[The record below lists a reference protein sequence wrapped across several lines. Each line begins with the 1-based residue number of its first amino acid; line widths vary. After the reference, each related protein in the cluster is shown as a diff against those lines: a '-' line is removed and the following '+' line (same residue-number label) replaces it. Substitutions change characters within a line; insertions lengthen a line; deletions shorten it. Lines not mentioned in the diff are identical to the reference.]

1 MELATDRVSIR
12 TDTSLWLTALGVVI
26 DLQRKSEPIELAC
39 AATRVWHGRQLRLV
53 IPGPVDESGF
63 SYRDPELVR
72 LMSEIYQARELVLLH
87 ADKTVSA
94 IARLEGRCR
103 VRLDRLLNLACLA
116 PDIVVAILE
125 GRQPLG
131 VSNTSQLRIR
141 LPLDWAEQRTMLGF
155 A

>member
-1 MELATDRVSIR
+1 MR
-12 TDTSLWLTALGVVI
+12 
-26 DLQRKSEPIELAC
+26 
-39 AATRVWHGRQLRLV
+39 
-53 IPGPVDESGF
+53 
-63 SYRDPELVR
+63 
-72 LMSEIYQARELVLLH
+72 EIYQARELVLLH

-103 VRLDRLLNLACLA
+103 ARLDRLLNLACLA

-131 VSNTSQLRIR
+131 VSNTTLLSIR